1 MTNPMESGWLSG
13 SLLVRPAVVM
23 GAEYHV
29 DATNGDDSNSGLDWD
44 NSLGT
49 WDAAIN
55 KCGGDAGEVIY
66 MAPWHAESIATS
78 TALALDTAGIS
89 HIGLQCGNQRPT
101 ITLGT
106 DAGATIGVTAANQRI
121 SGIKLVSAV
130 INCTAGITASSAGDG
145 LQVDNCIITD
155 GGAALEMVI
164 GISLAASCDGC
175 KILNN
180 EFYTVPAGGC
190 ASAIKLVG
198 DSARTV
204 IANNII
210 QGDYS
215 VSAIDLGT
223 AVTYLVTIR
232 NNFIVNVDADPGNC
246 VKAYTGTTGLVVRN
260 IWAGGHSMA
269 GTYVGDA
276 MVANW
281 NYATGAVT
289 KSGILEEPAED
300 SDT

>member
-1 MTNPMESGWLSG
+1 MCIRDSIGP
-13 SLLVRPAVVM
+13 
-23 GAEYHV
+23 EYHV
-29 DATNGDDSNSGLDWD
+29 DATNGADTNSGLDWD
-44 NSLGT
+44 NALAS

-55 KCGGDAGEVIY
+55 KCDGDAGEVIY
-66 MAPWHAESIATS
+66 MAPWHAESIGSA

-89 HIGLQCGNQRPT
+89 HIGLQCGIQRPT

-106 DAGATIGVTAANQRI
+106 TAGATIGVTAANQRI
-121 SGIKLVSAV
+121 SGIKIVSAV
-130 INCTAGITASSAGDG
+130 IDCTAGITASSAGDG

-180 EFYTVPAGGC
+180 EFYTVPLGGC

-210 QGDYS
+210 QGDYAT
-215 VSAIDLGT
+215 SAIDLST

-232 NNFIVNVDADPGNC
+232 NNFIVNIDATAGAC

-260 IWAGGHSMA
+260 ILAGPHSIA

-276 MVANW
+276 MVCNW

-289 KSGILEEPAED
+289 KSGILEEPAAD
-300 SDT
+300 ADT